1 MTRADPNIGPL
12 CVALGHSFSD
22 PALLIRALS
31 HSSVAGPNSYERL
44 EFLGDRVLGLGVAEL
59 LLDRFPNENEGEV
72 GRRFAALVQAD
83 MLAQVGAELGLAT
96 YAKAGPG
103 VVNDGIVADMVEA
116 VIAALYLDG
125 GMDVARAFVRKMWD
139 PLVETRSRPPRDA
152 KTALQEWSQSKGH
165 GLPAYDDVERSG
177 PDHAPVFTVEVRLGS
192 FPSQRARGTSKRA
205 AEQEAA
211 AMMLRDL
218 GVSNDG

>member
-1 MTRADPNIGPL
+1 MTRNEQDLKPL
-12 CVALGHSFSD
+12 YAALGHSFSN
-22 PALLIRALS
+22 PALLVRALS
-31 HSSVAGPNSYERL
+31 HSSVAGAQSYERL
-44 EFLGDRVLGLGVAEL
+44 EFLGDRVLGLSVAEL
-59 LLDRFPNENEGEV
+59 LLDRFPYENEGEV

-83 MLAQVGAELGLAT
+83 MLAQVGASLGLANH
-96 YAKAGPG
+96 AKAGPG

-125 GMDVARAFVRKMWD
+125 GMDVARAFVRRTWD

-165 GLPAYDDVERSG
+165 GLPAYEDVERSG
-177 PDHAPVFTVEVRLGS
+177 PDHAPVFTVEVRLPG
-192 FPSQRARGTSKRA
+192 FPAQQARGASKRA

-218 GVSNDG
+218 GVAHDR